1 MPEGATPPAN
11 TGSGES
17 RVVADVW
24 PDFIARIPELL
35 ASQDPTTGRF
45 GTQPFIVTDQNAL
58 WPLAVAWSAQPDD
71 GLENPYFHSP
81 EVLDAIIAGGD
92 ALIEVSDEAGMFEFR
107 KKDNSTW
114 GQIYMPWTYSRWIR
128 AWALVRDAMPP
139 DRRTAWDAALTKAVD
154 GIVATALT
162 MPVRNIPAHHAMG
175 VYRASQVL
183 DREDW
188 RAAAVEYL
196 HRTVDDQ
203 DPAGFWSEHFGPVVR
218 YNFVYV
224 DALGAYYGMSGD
236 PYVLPALARA
246 ADFHANFTY
255 PDGSGVETVDERN
268 IYHLTPAAASIA
280 VASVVGFTAT
290 PAGRGYLR
298 WLSGLAPDQAPG
310 TGRQADGL
318 ASVIAHGQEG
328 PFEPPVAER
337 DEHRFV
343 LGDSDA
349 MVQRREPW
357 FVALSAYQCTP
368 LPTNRWI
375 QDRQAHLSV
384 FHDQV
389 GLVLSGS
396 NTRLQPKWSTF
407 TVGDTSLLAHRPGD
421 EEPDFVAPP
430 GLDHLPTSAVL
441 KPDGLGIDLD
451 YAGVPCSVR
460 VELDGT
466 GATVT
471 YEVAGSADRPV
482 AAHAGLVPHVG
493 EAWRAGEHGGVLSAE
508 PIQLTGAE
516 CGGSFTHHRWRVSVP
531 PEAVLEW
538 PVLPHNPYTKDGS
551 APLDEGRIVIT
562 VPLTAPGRADLVIE
576 VG

>member
-128 AWALVRDAMPP
+128 AWALIRDAMPA
-139 DRRTAWDAALTKAVD
+139 DRRMAWDASLTKAVD

-162 MPVRNIPAHHAMG
+162 LPVRNIPAHHAMG

-183 DREDW
+183 DRDDW

-196 HRTVDDQ
+196 HQTVDDQ
-203 DPAGFWSEHFGPVVR
+203 DPAGFWSEHCGPVVR
-218 YNFVYV
+218 YNFVYI
-224 DALGAYYGMSGD
+224 DALGAYYGMSRD
-236 PYVLPALARA
+236 PYVLPALERA
-246 ADFHANFTY
+246 AAFHANFTY
-255 PDGSGVETVDERN
+255 PDGTTVETIDERN
-268 IYHLTPAAASIA
+268 VYHHTPAS
-280 VASVVGFTAT
+280 SSVGFTAS
-290 PAGRGYLR
+290 PVGRGYLR
-298 WLSGLAPDQAPG
+298 WLNRLGPAGVLGPNSGSTA
-310 TGRQADGL
+310 RADAL
-318 ASVIAHGQEG
+318 ASVIAYGQPG
-328 PFEPPVAER
+328 PAEQPAAER

-349 MVQRREPW
+349 QVERHVPW
-357 FVALSAYQCTP
+357 FVALSAYSCPP

-396 NTRLQPKWSTF
+396 NTRLQPRWSTF
-407 TVGDTSLLAHRPGD
+407 TVGDTSLMVHTGE
-421 EEPDFVAPP
+421 EEPDFDAPP
-430 GLDHLPTSAVL
+430 GLAHLPARATLAA
-441 KPDGLGIDLD
+441 DGLGVDLE

-460 VELDGT
+460 VDLAGN
-466 GATVT
+466 GATVRYAVQGT
-471 YEVAGSADRPV
+471 SDRPM
-482 AAHAGLVPHVG
+482 AAHAGFVPHLG
-493 EAWRAGEHGGVLSAE
+493 EPWQAGEHTGVLADE
-508 PIQLTGAE
+508 PIRLTGAE
-516 CGGSFTHHRWRVSVP
+516 CDGSFAHHGWRVSMP
-531 PEAVLEW
+531 PDAVLEW
-538 PVLPHNPYTKDGS
+538 PVLPHNPYAKDGS
-551 APLDEGRIVIT
+551 APLGEGRVVIT
-562 VPLTAPGRADLVIE
+562 VPLATPGQADLVIE
-576 VG
+576 IA